1 LDKECTIC
9 PRGCGAKRYAGQK
22 GYCGE
27 TGTVRV
33 TRAMPHMWEEPVIS
47 GDKGSGAVFF
57 SGCNLHCVYC
67 QNKAISDGGKGKEVS
82 ISRLKEIFLELQD
95 KNVYNINLV
104 TPTHYAYEIKE
115 AVSLAKKEG
124 LKIPVVYNCGGYESV
139 STIKDLYDTVDIW
152 MPDMKYISKETAGKY
167 SKAPD
172 YFERA
177 SEALKEMVRQ
187 VREKGG
193 TQFADAGHFT
203 GSKDKK
209 PDNEK
214 CISDKVRIMQ
224 RGVIVR
230 HMLLPGNVGE
240 SKRVLRYL
248 HETFGNDIYIS
259 IMSQYTPMPQITD
272 SDLYP
277 ELKRG
282 VTKEEY
288 ERLVD
293 FAIRIGIENAFIQE
307 GDTAKESFI
316 PEFNG
321 EGV

>member
-1 LDKECTIC
+1 MDKECTVC
-9 PRGCGAKRYAGQK
+9 PKNCGAKRYAGQK

-27 TGTVRV
+27 TGAVRV

-47 GDKGSGAVFF
+47 GDLGSGAVFF

-67 QNKAISDGGKGKEVS
+67 QNKAISDGGMGKEIS
-82 ISRLKEIFLELQD
+82 IDRLKEIFLELQD

-115 AVSLAKKEG
+115 AVSLARKEG
-124 LKIPVVYNCGGYESV
+124 LTIPVVYNSGGYESV

-152 MPDMKYISKETAGKY
+152 MPDMKYISGETAGKY
-167 SKAPD
+167 SHTPD

-177 SEALKEMVRQ
+177 SEALSEMVKQ
-187 VREKGG
+187 VKEKGG
-193 TQFADAGHFT
+193 TVFKETAQQQGET
-203 GSKDKK
+203 DKK
-209 PDNEK
+209 NL
-214 CISDKVRIMQ
+214 SNDKVRIME

-259 IMSQYTPMPQITD
+259 IMSQYTPMPQIME
-272 SDLYP
+272 SDRYP

-282 VTKEEY
+282 VTKDEY

-293 FAIRIGIENAFIQE
+293 FAIKIGIENAFIQE
-307 GDTAKESFI
+307 GETAKESFI

>member
-1 LDKECTIC
+1 MDKECTIC
-9 PRGCGAKRYAGQK
+9 PRSCGAKRYAGQK

-27 TGTVRV
+27 TGVIRV

-82 ISRLKEIFLELQD
+82 IERLKEIFLELQD

-104 TPTHYAYEIKE
+104 TPTHYAYEIRE
-115 AVSLAKKEG
+115 AVSLARKEG

-139 STIKDLYDTVDIW
+139 STVKDLADTVDIW
-152 MPDMKYISKETAGKY
+152 MPDMKYMAEETAARY
-167 SKAPD
+167 SNAPD

-177 SEALKEMVRQ
+177 SAAISEMVEQ
-187 VREKGG
+187 VRKKGG
-193 TQFADAGHFT
+193 TSF
-203 GSKDKK
+203 KDVD
-209 PDNEK
+209 PGN
-214 CISDKVRIMQ
+214 VRIME

-230 HMLLPGNVGE
+230 HMLLPGNVAE

-248 HETFGNDIYIS
+248 HESFGNDIYIS
-259 IMSQYTPMPQITD
+259 IMSQYTPMPQIME
-272 SDLYP
+272 SERYP
-277 ELKRG
+277 ELKRK

-293 FAIRIGIENAFIQE
+293 FAIKIGIENAFIQE

>member
-1 LDKECTIC
+1 MPNVCTIC
-9 PRGCGAKRYAGQK
+9 PRRCGAARSTGAK

-27 TGTVRV
+27 TGEIRV

-67 QNKAISDGGKGKEVS
+67 QNKAISDGGTGKIIS
-82 ISRLKEIFLELQD
+82 IDRLKEIFLELQA

-115 AVSLAKKEG
+115 AVAKARKEG
-124 LKIPVVYNCGGYESV
+124 LHIPIVYNSGGYESV
-139 STIKDLYDTVDIW
+139 DTVKDLKDTVDIW
-152 MPDMKYISKETAGKY
+152 MPDMKYISPETAKKY
-167 SKAPD
+167 SNAPD
-172 YFERA
+172 YFDRA
-177 SEALKEMVRQ
+177 AEAISEMVRQ
-187 VREKGG
+187 VKEKGG
-193 TQFADAGHFT
+193 TVIKEVNPGTDSNT
-203 GSKDKK
+203 DEGST
-209 PDNEK
+209 
-214 CISDKVRIMQ
+214 VRIME

-230 HMLLPGNVGE
+230 HMLLPGYVPE

-259 IMSQYTPMPQITD
+259 IMSQYTPMPHILEGD
-272 SDLYP
+272 RYP
-277 ELKRG
+277 ELKDK

-288 ERLVD
+288 DRLVD

-307 GDTAKESFI
+307 GDVAKDSFI
-316 PEFNG
+316 PAFNS

>member
-1 LDKECTIC
+1 MDKECTVC
-9 PRGCGAKRYAGQK
+9 PKNCGAKRYAGQK

-27 TGTVRV
+27 TGAVRV

-47 GDKGSGAVFF
+47 GDLGSGAVFF

-67 QNKAISDGGKGKEVS
+67 QNKAISDGGMGKEIS
-82 ISRLKEIFLELQD
+82 IDRLKEIFLELQD

-115 AVSLAKKEG
+115 AVNLARKEG
-124 LKIPVVYNCGGYESV
+124 LTIPVVYNSGGYESV

-152 MPDMKYISKETAGKY
+152 MPDMKYISGETAGKY
-167 SKAPD
+167 SYTPD

-177 SEALKEMVRQ
+177 SEALSEMVKQ
-187 VREKGG
+187 VKEKGG
-193 TQFADAGHFT
+193 TVFKETAPQQGET
-203 GSKDKK
+203 DKK
-209 PDNEK
+209 NL
-214 CISDKVRIMQ
+214 SNDKVRIME

-259 IMSQYTPMPQITD
+259 IMSQYTPMPQIME
-272 SDLYP
+272 SDRYP

-282 VTKEEY
+282 VTKDEY

-293 FAIRIGIENAFIQE
+293 FAIKIGIENAFIQE
-307 GDTAKESFI
+307 GETAKESFI